1 MKQEELLV
9 INIHQKQDIRSQM
22 HNVPDTMIT
31 INLTEQQV
39 ALMEQL
45 VGEKFNEVA
54 QAWLPADETKDMNKL
69 CYNTLLNLRCVR
81 MSKEFDETYA
91 NWDTNDVLFDKKEF
105 LREVGLVTDEELV
118 QQGLK

>member
-1 MKQEELLV
+1 
-9 INIHQKQDIRSQM
+9 
-22 HNVPDTMIT
+22 MIT
-31 INLTEQQV
+31 VNLTERQLS
-39 ALMEQL
+39 LMEQL

-91 NWDTNDVLFDKKEF
+91 NWDTNGILFDKKEY
-105 LREVGLVTDEELV
+105 LRDVGLVTDEELA
-118 QQGLK
+118 QQGIS

>member
-1 MKQEELLV
+1 
-9 INIHQKQDIRSQM
+9 
-22 HNVPDTMIT
+22 MIT
-31 INLTEQQV
+31 VNLTERQV

-54 QAWLPADETKDMNKL
+54 QAWLPAEETKEMNKL
-69 CYNTLLNLRCVR
+69 CYDTLLNLRCVR